1 MLTGKK
7 VSHNEHTNGHLKVI
21 YDGLNIYKYTHIL
34 SYRHSNVDLWPIGS
48 FCICSPLYNEIK
60 RKQSTDDTSKEKSN

>member
-7 VSHNEHTNGHLKVI
+7 VSHNEHTNGHFKLI

-34 SYRHSNVDLWPIGS
+34 SYRHSNVDL
-48 FCICSPLYNEIK
+48 
-60 RKQSTDDTSKEKSN
+60 